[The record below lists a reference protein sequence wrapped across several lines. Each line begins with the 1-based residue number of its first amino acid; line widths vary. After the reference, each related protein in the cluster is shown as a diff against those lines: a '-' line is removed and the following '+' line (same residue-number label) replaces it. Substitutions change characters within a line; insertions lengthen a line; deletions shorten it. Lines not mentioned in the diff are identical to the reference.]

1 MKKTQIKAL
10 IFDVCGVLALDKRP
24 DAAKYN
30 PRVLGVHEYVAK
42 KLRISLDQYFDSIDT
57 DYAKSMAGEISE
69 EKTVKEIAANLKI
82 TPKKLRKLY
91 LKAYEDHFKQNEK
104 LFKELSKLEKQGYI
118 LAVLSDQWHLSE
130 DPIMPKKLY
139 KKFGVVI
146 VSCDV
151 GLRKPDI
158 KIYKLV
164 LKKLKLKPNQAVFVD
179 NQEWNLKPAQKLGMK
194 TILFKDNKQLIKDL
208 EKLEV
213 RIND

>member
-1 MKKTQIKAL
+1 MVKIKAI
-10 IFDVCGVLALDKRP
+10 IFDVSGVLALDKRP

-30 PRVLGVHEYVAK
+30 RRVLGVHEYVAK
-42 KLRISLDQYFDSIDT
+42 KLKISLDQYFDSIDT

-82 TPKKLRKLY
+82 TPKKLKKLF
-91 LKAYEDHFKQNEK
+91 LEAYENHFKQNKK

-130 DPIMPKKLY
+130 DPLMPKKLY
-139 KKFGVVI
+139 KRFGVVV

-151 GLRKPDI
+151 GLRKPDP

-164 LKKLKLKPNQAVFVD
+164 LKKLKLKPNQTVFVD
-179 NQEWNLKPAQKLGMK
+179 NQEWNLKPARKLGMK
-194 TILFKDNKQLIKDL
+194 TILFKNNKQLFRDL
-208 EKLEV
+208 NKIGV
-213 RIND
+213 S